1 MASVAID
8 QEALLIAVS
17 ELEPLPPTV
26 TRLLQLVSSGN
37 WNAAE
42 VEETVA
48 FDPALTARVLSWANS
63 AASASAV
70 EIVRVR
76 DAVVRIGIGPI
87 LAMVTGHHVRG
98 AVRPAVIEYGLT
110 EGELWRHSVASAL
123 AVEVL
128 SPRCSHPLPAESYAA
143 ALLHDI
149 GKLIM
154 ARFLDSSQLI
164 QIAAARERAQ
174 QSSVEAEAEVLG
186 LHHGEVGGLI
196 ARYWK
201 LPGRITAGIAYH
213 HEPDDGNDL
222 VCDVVH
228 VANVLAKRVGTGHIE
243 VPQDDQVHPPCL
255 ERLGL
260 TQQALEACQPK
271 LTDRLA
277 AVESQ
282 YG

>member
-1 MASVAID
+1 MASVAIN
-8 QEALLIAVS
+8 QEALLVAVS
-17 ELEPLPPTV
+17 ELEPLPPTL
-26 TRLLQLVSSGN
+26 TRLLQLVRSGN

-42 VEETVA
+42 VEETVT

-70 EIVRVR
+70 ESVRVR

-87 LAMVTGHHVRG
+87 LSMVTGHHVRST
-98 AVRPAVIEYGLT
+98 VRPAVIEYGLA
-110 EGELWRHSVASAL
+110 EGALWRHSVASAL
-123 AVEVL
+123 AVEAI

-154 ARFLDSSQLI
+154 ARFLDSSQLV
-164 QIAAARERAQ
+164 QIAEAREGRR

-186 LHHGEVGGLI
+186 MHHGEVGGLV

-201 LPGRITAGIAYH
+201 LPSRITAGIAYH
-213 HEPDDGNDL
+213 HEPDNGNDL

-228 VANVLAKRVGTGHIE
+228 VANAIAKRVGTGHIE
-243 VPQDDQVHPPCL
+243 VAQDDEMHPPCL

-260 TQQALEACQPK
+260 ADETLESCQSK
-271 LTDRLA
+271 LADRLA
-277 AVESQ
+277 TVESQ